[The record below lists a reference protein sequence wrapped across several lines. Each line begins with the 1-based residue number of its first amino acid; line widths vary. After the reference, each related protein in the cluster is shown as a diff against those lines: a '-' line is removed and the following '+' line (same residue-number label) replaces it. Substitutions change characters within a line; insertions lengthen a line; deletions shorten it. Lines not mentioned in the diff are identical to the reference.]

1 MSTGPSKEGAL
12 EHLLFSLASK
22 ATTESR
28 FSRVPDS
35 TPTANESSRTHVLTN
50 DHQIVPVTSIAAAVV
65 EDGDDAAR

>member
-35 TPTANESSRTHVLTN
+35 TPTANDR
-50 DHQIVPVTSIAAAVV
+50 QIVPVTSVAAAVV

>member
-1 MSTGPSKEGAL
+1 M
-12 EHLLFSLASK
+12 LFSLASK

-35 TPTANESSRTHVLTN
+35 TPTANDR
-50 DHQIVPVTSIAAAVV
+50 QIVPVTSIAAAVV